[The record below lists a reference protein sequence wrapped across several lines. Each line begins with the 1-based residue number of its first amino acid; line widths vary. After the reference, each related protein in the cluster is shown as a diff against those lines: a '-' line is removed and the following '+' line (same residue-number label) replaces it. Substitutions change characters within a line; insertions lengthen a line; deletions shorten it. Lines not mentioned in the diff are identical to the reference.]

1 MMKAM
6 SRIFVLLATIGLCL
20 PPAAFA
26 SGAEVKQQPVV
37 IDVALQEGGL
47 LLGQVVNPQG
57 APLSKTAVL
66 LQENGREIAVNQT
79 NKQGYFAGRGLRG
92 RVYQIVAAEA
102 HGTFRTWKPGAA
114 PPTSQ
119 HGALLVAGKQTVR
132 GQCPQCQQE
141 AEWAQCSECGDPECA
156 GECGVPCCGNLRC
169 WLTNPWVVAG
179 IVATAVAVPVT
190 IHNSGRPSSP

>member
-1 MMKAM
+1 MKAM

-20 PPAAFA
+20 PPAVFA
-26 SGAEVKQQPVV
+26 SGAEVKREPVV

-57 APLSKTAVL
+57 APLSKTAVS
-66 LQENGREIAVNQT
+66 LQENGREIAVTQT
-79 NKQGYFAGRGLRG
+79 NKQGYFAVRGLRG
-92 RVYQIVAAEA
+92 RVYQVVAAEA
-102 HGTFRTWKPGAA
+102 HGTFRTWNPGAA

-132 GQCPQCQQE
+132 GQC
-141 AEWAQCSECGDPECA
+141 AQCEQGAEYAQCTGCGDPGCA
-156 GECGVPCCGNLRC
+156 GECAVPCRTGLAG
-169 WLTNPWVVAG
+169 WLTNPWIVAG
-179 IVATAVAVPVT
+179 IVATAVAVPVS